1 MSASSFVDS
10 VRRYGLAVLMP
21 LGPAAVAVL
30 RFVLP
35 YSTPDSPAT
44 MVAQI
49 AADPSAQRLVLWL
62 SVVATLALV
71 PGAMAALSLTW
82 RRAPVLSLVTSLLLV
97 PGYLMIGAAGGG
109 VDLFVSAGLARGVD
123 TAVLAALASATLA
136 DPVSSLSTGVFVAG
150 HLLGA
155 ILLGVTLLRSGVVR
169 WPWAVLVLVSQPVH
183 LVAAM
188 TGNHPLD
195 LFAWGA
201 TAVGMGAVAVAYIRA
216 SGSRASASGT
226 PYGAV
231 GAHSSV

>member
-1 MSASSFVDS
+1 MSALSL
-10 VRRYGLAVLMP
+10 RRYGLAVLMP

-44 MVAQI
+44 MVSKI

-62 SVVATLALV
+62 SVVAALALV
-71 PGAMAALSLTW
+71 PGAIAALSLTW
-82 RRAPVLSLVTSLLLV
+82 HRAPVLSLVTAVLLV
-97 PGYLMIGAAGGG
+97 PGYLMVGSAGGG
-109 VDLFVSAGLARGVD
+109 TDLFVSAGLASGVD
-123 TAVLAALASATLA
+123 SGALVALASSTLA
-136 DPVSSLSTGVFVAG
+136 DPVSTVSTAVFVAG

-169 WPWAVLVLVSQPVH
+169 WPWAVLVLLSQPLH

-195 LFAWGA
+195 LGAWGA
-201 TAVGMGAVAVAYIRA
+201 TAVGMGAVAVAYVRA
-216 SGSRASASGT
+216 PGGLGT
-226 PYGAV
+226 GVAGV
-231 GAHSSV
+231 AELNAA